1 MAISP
6 NSDLPGMDDIRDAA
20 ERLRGHA
27 VETPL
32 LESPLLNDKLGGRL
46 LLKAEV
52 LQRTGSFKFRGA
64 FNRISR
70 IDAGIREKGV
80 VAFSSGN
87 HAQGVAAAARQHDIS
102 AVIVMPSDAP
112 ALKIANTRALGAEVV
127 LYDRKT
133 QSREELGEAIAGE
146 RGLTLVRPYDDFHV
160 IAGQGT
166 AGLELAM
173 QAKAMG
179 APLDAVLV
187 PVSGGGLMAGCAL
200 AIGDLSPGT
209 EMYAVE
215 PKAYDD
221 TARSLATGERQR
233 IADGAHSICD
243 ALQVHTPGELTFA
256 INAKRLSGGLT
267 VTDEQAMTAMAEAF
281 TYFKLVIEPGGAVA
295 LAAVLTA
302 ALPVRGRTVAVV
314 ASGGNVDPDLFRSVL
329 DRPGAEEAS

>member
-6 NSDLPGMDDIRDAA
+6 SSDLPGMDDIRDAA

-32 LESPLLNDKLGGRL
+32 LESPLLNERLGCRL

-70 IDAGIREKGV
+70 IDAGTREKGV

-87 HAQGVAAAARQHDIS
+87 HAQGVAAAARQHGIP

-146 RGLTLVRPYDDFHV
+146 RGLTLVRPFDDFYV

-166 AGLELAM
+166 TGLELAM
-173 QAKAMG
+173 QAKVLG
-179 APLDAVLV
+179 ASLDAVLV

-209 EMYAVE
+209 KMYAVE
-215 PKAYDD
+215 PEAYDD
-221 TARSLATGERQR
+221 MARSLAAGEKQR
-233 IADGAHSICD
+233 IAPDAHSICD
-243 ALQVHTPGELTFA
+243 ALQVHTPGELTFR

-267 VTDEQAMTAMAEAF
+267 VTDEQAMAAMAEAF
-281 TYFKLVIEPGGAVA
+281 ASFKLVIEPGGAVA
-295 LAAVLTA
+295 LAAVLSG
-302 ALPVRGRTVAVV
+302 ALPVQGRTIAVV
-314 ASGGNVDPDLFRSVL
+314 ASGGNVDPDLFRAAL
-329 DRPGAEEAS
+329 GGPGSESS